1 MSTSSAQALIVGSF
15 RRLLL
20 AILCIA
26 ISACSNSGDGTVT
39 DSPVI
44 VTPPVEEL
52 SSVVAVI
59 DGNGGNV
66 TLRNLSLDFA
76 PGALTDAQQIS
87 LETQTPKAD
96 ELARFRLKPAALRFN
111 VASELRFE
119 LPDLP
124 STANF
129 FWLGPDGTLTPFP
142 SQVDD
147 NVVSAQIRFLGYA
160 EQDVLLVQSSEQKL
174 EGDVPSAPMFFAAA
188 NPPDIDA
195 ASQLIVKSIN
205 CEGDV
210 AILASLLSNLNNFE
224 GMEEAQAIFERLS
237 SLLQSC
243 ADINLELLQ
252 QQSCDRL
259 GEAVTNAI
267 IPSDTEE
274 FLSAISKLFGASAAV
289 QLSNATCSNVD
300 LEQAD
305 AKIREKFAQ
314 ITAILQSRLL
324 RGNLIGEEGAEEM
337 TGIVDLAA
345 GCQLLSLGEICDSIS
360 DTVIP
365 DLLDSMRNSSFAD
378 CRTTANQ
385 GLAMSQFYALG
396 SEVNDEDKFLGFARF
411 SLADVER
418 DLMYCTGPSISLKVF
433 DDALTLPDE
442 LTDQAATLQAL
453 GGLGSYNRTI
463 RVEVPREGSL
473 VVSGAAAALRCP
485 DESVSNADIVYRIN
499 NVEVARLA
507 RNGLVYPLSEPPVD
521 LVLSRVLPIAGLD
534 PATTSDFALKIS
546 REGGLCTD
554 SNGEILSD
562 PFELFEVNV
571 VLTAGNFAESEWTGT
586 VTIEYNPE
594 GSFDQSI
601 SKEFSTGCLFSSRA
615 DCRFT
620 HFGSTSSSLR
630 LDIELSSNG
639 KIPIGTTADLTVT
652 NVVVQGSLDF
662 RKSNNYSEDDPGF
675 CTIDAGAGL
684 VGLSSEVVASPIGL
698 WRLRVGNNGLLEL
711 TNGDIRST
719 FSGSTSGI
727 GNQNIVGDSCGDLPL
742 GFSRETLGPD
752 PFNFAIN
759 LFPQTFTGQVDP
771 KSNQWTGSDTKT
783 FSGNDAACRS
793 IATLPSLGGRPAPD
807 TFLGS
812 FCSATTKAT
821 WNFTRR

>member
-1 MSTSSAQALIVGSF
+1 
-15 RRLLL
+15 
-20 AILCIA
+20 
-26 ISACSNSGDGTVT
+26 
-39 DSPVI
+39 
-44 VTPPVEEL
+44 
-52 SSVVAVI
+52 
-59 DGNGGNV
+59 
-66 TLRNLSLDFA
+66 
-76 PGALTDAQQIS
+76 
-87 LETQTPKAD
+87 
-96 ELARFRLKPAALRFN
+96 
-111 VASELRFE
+111 
-119 LPDLP
+119 
-124 STANF
+124 
-129 FWLGPDGTLTPFP
+129 
-142 SQVDD
+142 
-147 NVVSAQIRFLGYA
+147 
-160 EQDVLLVQSSEQKL
+160 
-174 EGDVPSAPMFFAAA
+174 
-188 NPPDIDA
+188 
-195 ASQLIVKSIN
+195 
-205 CEGDV
+205 
-210 AILASLLSNLNNFE
+210 
-224 GMEEAQAIFERLS
+224 
-237 SLLQSC
+237 
-243 ADINLELLQ
+243 
-252 QQSCDRL
+252 
-259 GEAVTNAI
+259 
-267 IPSDTEE
+267 
-274 FLSAISKLFGASAAV
+274 
-289 QLSNATCSNVD
+289 
-300 LEQAD
+300 
-305 AKIREKFAQ
+305 
-314 ITAILQSRLL
+314 
-324 RGNLIGEEGAEEM
+324 M

-442 LTDQAATLQAL
+442 LTDRAATLQAL

-485 DESVSNADIVYRIN
+485 DESVSNADIDYRIN

-534 PATTSDFALKIS
+534 PETTSDFALKIS

-662 RKSNNYSEDDPGF
+662 R
-675 CTIDAGAGL
+675 
-684 VGLSSEVVASPIGL
+684 
-698 WRLRVGNNGLLEL
+698 
-711 TNGDIRST
+711 
-719 FSGSTSGI
+719 
-727 GNQNIVGDSCGDLPL
+727 
-742 GFSRETLGPD
+742 
-752 PFNFAIN
+752 
-759 LFPQTFTGQVDP
+759 
-771 KSNQWTGSDTKT
+771 
-783 FSGNDAACRS
+783 
-793 IATLPSLGGRPAPD
+793 
-807 TFLGS
+807 
-812 FCSATTKAT
+812 
-821 WNFTRR
+821 